1 MKPKQ
6 VWMSTDTQKKS
17 HYGYR
22 TVLGILGIVLLM
34 ILLLFAGSYLRI
46 SLGLGQSAFSLPL
59 LLAVF
64 ALGIGLSV
72 RMGRQSLQ
80 DASLFFLTEKDGLW
94 VMDARGLSSHGDG
107 FLGFAIGAMETQD
120 FLRRQG
126 RQPFLPEK
134 AEQIL
139 KVLSIQD
146 HRRHYAVRCLVSRA
160 DRRVTRRTYLIVK
173 GIPEEASLLWQ
184 LERRKRWD
192 PEPKENRNP
201 MYILLSA
208 LAFAACIS
216 LCILSHPAVAKLS
229 GELYF
234 PCMGASA
241 AAFSLLLYFLVRQHR
256 GE

>member
-1 MKPKQ
+1 MELKQ
-6 VWMSTDTQKKS
+6 VWMSRDTRKKS

-22 TVLGILGIVLLM
+22 SVGGILGIVLLM
-34 ILLLFAGSYLRI
+34 MLLLFAGSYLRT
-46 SLGLGQSAFSLPL
+46 
-59 LLAVF
+59 
-64 ALGIGLSV
+64 ALGIGPHGLSLLWLSGVFLLGVGLTV
-72 RMGRQSLQ
+72 RLSHRAVQ
-80 DASLFFLTEKDGLW
+80 DATLFFLTENDGLW

-107 FLGFAIGAMETQD
+107 FLGFALGAMESQS
-120 FLRRQG
+120 FLRQQG
-126 RQPFLPEK
+126 RQPSLPET

-139 KVLSIQD
+139 KVLTIRDNRS
-146 HRRHYAVRCLVSRA
+146 HYAVRCLVRRSG
-160 DRRVTRRTYLIVK
+160 RRVTRRTCLLVK

-184 LERRKRWD
+184 LERRKCWD

-208 LAFAACIS
+208 LALAGCVS
-216 LCILSHPAVAKLS
+216 VCVLSHPAVAKLS